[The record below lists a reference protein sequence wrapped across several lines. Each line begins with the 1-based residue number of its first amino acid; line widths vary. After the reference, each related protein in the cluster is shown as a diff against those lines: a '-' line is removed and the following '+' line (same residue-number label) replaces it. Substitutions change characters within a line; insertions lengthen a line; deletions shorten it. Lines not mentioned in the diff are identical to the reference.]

1 MARVF
6 TFTLSSSPTPHTPIV
21 YEQPD
26 GYSLSVTYGPKSF
39 LDDIFPI
46 NQIVVNHALSEGQN
60 VPTAPGRSR
69 ITSQSLQI
77 PYFAVIHTY
86 PPKLPTISVGEAA
99 TVSVTGLGT
108 DETDGTCLRSG
119 VITLTIGTKTY
130 TLTPT
135 RFADNR
141 IAAAT
146 YAQTG
151 GRKRKSKRRATKR
164 KTRRSVINSR
174 NYK

>member
-1 MARVF
+1 MDRVF
-6 TFTLSSSPTPHTPIV
+6 TFTLGSPPTPYTPIV

-77 PYFAVIHTY
+77 PYY
-86 PPKLPTISVGEAA
+86 PPKFPTISVREAA
-99 TVSVTGLGT
+99 TVSVTNLGT
-108 DETDGTCLRSG
+108 DEKDGTCLRSG
-119 VITLTIGTKTY
+119 VITLTIDTRTY

-135 RFADNR
+135 RFVDNR

-146 YAQTG
+146 YDQTG